1 MKKPSAI
8 SRQPAASVA
17 QRPGTGVRFSPT
29 PDPRCYMRHS
39 GIVFGISVAAVLVV
53 AAAAAP
59 VLAPQSPVRQALR
72 ETLRG
77 PSAVHPFGQ
86 DRLGR
91 DVLSRV
97 LYGARVSLWVGVLA
111 VGISLGVGLAVGAI
125 AGMRGGL
132 VDEALMRLIDILQAF
147 PGILLAIAF
156 SAILGPSLVN
166 VIIALSIIGWTGY
179 ARMARGQILL
189 VRELEFVAAARALG
203 GNDLRLTAWHV
214 LPNILAPILVEA
226 SFGMAGAIV
235 AEASLSFLGLG
246 TQPPSPSWG
255 AMLNEARQY
264 LLVAPHLTL
273 FPGLAIMTVVLGLN
287 LLGDGLRD
295 RLDPRRVAR

>member
-1 MKKPSAI
+1 VKRSGI
-8 SRQPAASVA
+8 TVGASVA
-17 QRPGTGVRFSPT
+17 AGLV
-29 PDPRCYMRHS
+29 
-39 GIVFGISVAAVLVV
+39 VV
-53 AAAAAP
+53 AAAAPA
-59 VLAPQSPVRQALR
+59 LAPHSPVRQALR

-77 PSAVHPFGQ
+77 PSAAHPFGQ

-97 LYGARVSLWVGVLA
+97 VYGARVSLWVGILA
-111 VGISLGVGLAVGAI
+111 VGMSLSVGLAIGAI

-203 GNDLRLTAWHV
+203 GTDLRLTAWHV
-214 LPNILAPILVEA
+214 LPNIVAPLLVEA

-235 AEASLSFLGLG
+235 GEASLSFLGLG

-295 RLDPRRVAR
+295 LLDPKPAAR

>member
-1 MKKPSAI
+1 
-8 SRQPAASVA
+8 
-17 QRPGTGVRFSPT
+17 
-29 PDPRCYMRHS
+29 MRHP
-39 GIVFGISVAAVLVV
+39 GIIFGASVAAVLVV

-72 ETLRG
+72 DTLRG
-77 PSAVHPFGQ
+77 PSGAHPFGQ

-111 VGISLGVGLAVGAI
+111 VGVSLTVGLVVGAV

-132 VDEALMRLIDILQAF
+132 VDETLMRLIDILQAF

-203 GNDLRLTAWHV
+203 GNDLRLTTWHV

-295 RLDPRRVAR
+295 LLDPRRAAR